1 MSAMHQKALCNL
13 AGVVAVVILSTS
25 SLRSSPHAADL
36 TVATERKP
44 APSFTLKDQNG
55 EPLVL
60 SSYRGK
66 VVLLNFWAT
75 WCHGCQTE
83 ILWFAEFQKQYGA
96 SGLGVVGLSMD
107 EDGWKSVT
115 PYLREKKLNYAIGIG
130 NDALA
135 KLYGL
140 DNMPLTVLIDKDGK
154 IAETHS
160 GVVDRAGIEHDI
172 QALLK

>member
-1 MSAMHQKALCNL
+1 MHRFNLKAPARIAC
-13 AGVVAVVILSTS
+13 VVAAVLLSAS
-25 SLRSSPHAADL
+25 SLLSSPSAPDL
-36 TVATERKP
+36 TVPADRKP
-44 APSFTLKDQNG
+44 APSFTLKDQKG
-55 EPLVL
+55 KPLTL
-60 SSYRGK
+60 SDYRGK

-83 ILWFAEFQKQYGA
+83 IPWFAEFQKKYADQ
-96 SGLGVVGLSMD
+96 GLAVVGLSMD
-107 EDGWKSVT
+107 KDGWKSVT

-135 KLYGL
+135 KQYGL
-140 DNMPLTVLIDKDGK
+140 DNMPLTILIDKDGK

-160 GVVDRAGIEHDI
+160 GVVDRAGIENDI

>member
-1 MSAMHQKALCNL
+1 MPPSNPKTFCNL
-13 AGVVAVVILSTS
+13 AGVLAVVLLSAS

-36 TVATERKP
+36 TVATDRKP
-44 APSFTLKDQNG
+44 APSFSVKDQNG
-55 EPLVL
+55 KPLVL
-60 SSYRGK
+60 SGYRGK

-83 ILWFAEFQKQYGA
+83 IPWFAEFQKQYDG
-96 SGLGVVGLSMD
+96 SGLVVVGLSMD

-115 PYLREKKLNYAIGIG
+115 PYLQEKKLNYAIGIG

-135 KLYGL
+135 KQYGL
-140 DNMPLTVLIDKDGK
+140 DKMPLTVLIDKDGK

-160 GVVDRAGIEHDI
+160 GVVDRVGIEHDI
-172 QALLK
+172 QTLLK